1 MKLNLGSG
9 TKRYPGYTNIDCD
22 AGSNPDY
29 VVDLEHDKLPFDDN
43 TVEHVLAHHVLEHL
57 GDGFFH
63 CLREIYRVCKPG
75 AIIDVRVPHPRHDT
89 FLIDPTHKRPI
100 FPHTLDMFS
109 KTRNK
114 RDMDAGGCETPIGF
128 INDIDLVVIDHTFVL
143 DDYWKPQFQTFS
155 DEQCEHIAR
164 SFNNVILEI
173 GIRVMVKKDEQSV
186 SNR

>member
-9 TKRYPGYTNIDCD
+9 TKRHSGYLNIDSD
-22 AGSNPDY
+22 HGSNPDY
-29 VVDLEHDKLPFDDN
+29 CLNLEEDKLPFDDN
-43 TVEHVLAHHVLEHL
+43 SVEEILAHHILEHL
-57 GDGFFH
+57 GNGFFH
-63 CLREIYRVCKPG
+63 CIQEMYRVCKHG

-100 FPHTLDMFS
+100 YPHTLDMFS

-114 RDMDAGGCETPIGF
+114 RDMDNNGCETPLGF
-128 INDIDLVVIDHTFVL
+128 IYNVDLIVTNHTFVL
-143 DDYWKPQFQTFS
+143 DEYWKPQFQSMS

-173 GIRVMVKKDEQSV
+173 AIKLMVNKNESFI
-186 SNR
+186 NR

>member
-9 TKRYPGYTNIDCD
+9 TKRYPGYTNIDAD
-22 AGSNPDY
+22 AGSNPDH
-29 VVDLEHDKLPFDDN
+29 VINIEKERLPFPDSSVD
-43 TVEHVLAHHVLEHL
+43 HILAHHILEHL

-63 CLREIYRVCKPG
+63 CIQEMYRVCKHG

-89 FLIDPTHKRPI
+89 FLIDPTHKRSI
-100 FPHTLDMFS
+100 YPHTLDMFS

-128 INDIDLVVIDHTFVL
+128 IYDVDLIVIEHQYVL
-143 DDYWKPQFQTFS
+143 DEYWKPLFQQYTE
-155 DEQCEHIAR
+155 EQCEHAAR

-173 GIRVMVKKDEQSV
+173 DMKVLVNKDEQS
-186 SNR
+186 SINR